1 MPWFRHW
8 IEEETQ
14 VGAYTL
20 TVCCQEMKFLV
31 PNLIP
36 GVTYSKE
43 GKTYYDIVVL
53 IDRDQNNKVIVTLTY
68 CPNCGKRIQLKE
80 NNG

>member
-1 MPWFRHW
+1 MPWLRHW

-14 VGAYTL
+14 VGDYTL

-31 PNLIP
+31 PNLVP

-43 GKTYYDIVVL
+43 GKTSYDVVVL
-53 IDRDQNNKVIVTLTY
+53 IDRDQNEFIATIRY
-68 CPNCGKRIQLKE
+68 CPNCGKRVQLKE
-80 NNG
+80 YNE